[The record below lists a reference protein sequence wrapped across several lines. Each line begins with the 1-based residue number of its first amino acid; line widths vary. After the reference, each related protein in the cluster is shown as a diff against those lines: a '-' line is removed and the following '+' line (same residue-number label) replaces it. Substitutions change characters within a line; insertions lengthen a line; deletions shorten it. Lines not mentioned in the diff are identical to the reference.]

1 MRALLLAAGLGT
13 RLRPITD
20 TIPKCLVPI
29 HGRPLIDIWFDLLAD
44 ADVERI
50 VVNTHYFADTV
61 VDHVASSPYRDRIE
75 LLYEEELLGTA
86 GTMIAARRLLGDG
99 AFLLAHGDNLT
110 TFDLPQMQKRHENR
124 EPDIAMTMLAF
135 RTDDPSSCGILET
148 DAESRVLAMHEKVA
162 QPPGNLANAAVYIVE
177 PEVAN
182 YAASLGRS
190 FVDFSTDV
198 IPHFMGRI
206 QMVETTGYH
215 RDIGNPESLAA
226 AHREFPTPKGAVT
239 GLIN

>member
-20 TIPKCLVPI
+20 SIPKCLVPI

-44 ADVERI
+44 AGIERI
-50 VVNTHYFADTV
+50 VVNTHYFAATV
-61 VDHVASSPYRDRIE
+61 VDHVASSPHRDRIE
-75 LLYEEELLGTA
+75 LFHEDELLGTG
-86 GTMIAARRLLGDG
+86 GTMIAARHLLGDD

-110 TFDLPQMQKRHENR
+110 TFDLPQMQQRHAQR
-124 EPDIAMTMLAF
+124 ASDIAITMLAF
-135 RTDDPSSCGILET
+135 RTDDPSSCGILES
-148 DAESRVLAMHEKVA
+148 DAENRVLAMHEKVEN
-162 QPPGNLANAAVYIVE
+162 PPGNLANAAVYIVE
-177 PEVAN
+177 PDVAE
-182 YAASLGRS
+182 YAASLGRD

-215 RDIGNPESLAA
+215 RDIGNPESLVA
-226 AHREFPTPKGAVT
+226 AHREFPTPK
-239 GLIN
+239 